1 LNFIYYPVSFILW
14 CWHWVFGLVFGPS
27 NAFGWALSIVFLV
40 FTLRVIL
47 LKPAISQIRSMR
59 KMAAF
64 APEIKKLQKK
74 YANDKQRQAQEMQ
87 KLQREHG
94 VNPLGGCLPM
104 VLQVPVFIGLNHVLR
119 SFQNPNIGNY
129 FFSAHDVKTYLDA
142 DLFGAHLG
150 DAILGI
156 GSWGGTPGWHWSVA
170 PVAIPLMIAAAV
182 ATHFTARLSV
192 NRQIST
198 NPQGT
203 PQSEIMQKI
212 TLWLFPLGVL
222 VFGGALPVGLL
233 LYWLSNNGWTL
244 GQQHFVFKRIDKEE
258 AAKKVEVV
266 EQRAALA
273 PKVGQKPTQ
282 VRRRPANAV
291 GTTTAADTDT
301 TTATEPAGT
310 KPSTATKP
318 AVGAKPA
325 TGTRPAVGAKP
336 AAGTKPAAGAKPA
349 AGTKPAP
356 GAKPAVS
363 RKPAPGT
370 KPAAGAK
377 PTAGAKPV
385 GAKPAAGAAPA
396 AGAKSNGAKP
406 AAKIDGTKSS
416 NTRAAQS
423 KADGS
428 ANGTAGNPEIPGLVA
443 GRSRRNKQD
452 RKGS

>member
-1 LNFIYYPVSFILW
+1 VLNFIYYPVSFILW
-14 CWHWVFGLVFGPS
+14 CWHWVFGIVFGPS

-47 LKPAISQIRSMR
+47 LKPAIHQIRSMR
-59 KMAAF
+59 KMQAF

-104 VLQVPVFIGLNHVLR
+104 LLQVPVFIGLNHVLR
-119 SFQNPNIGNY
+119 SFVNPNIGNY

-150 DAILGI
+150 DALLGI
-156 GSWGGTPGWHWSVA
+156 GSLGGSPGWHWAVA
-170 PVAIPLMIAAAV
+170 PVAIPLMILASI

-192 NRQIST
+192 SRQMST
-198 NPQGT
+198 NPAGT

-212 TLWLFPLGVL
+212 TLWVFPLGVL
-222 VFGGALPVGLL
+222 VFGGGFPVGLL
-233 LYWLSNNGWTL
+233 LYWLSNNAWTL
-244 GQQHFVFKRIDKEE
+244 GQQHFVFSRMDKEDAE
-258 AAKKVEVV
+258 KKELVI

-282 VRRRPANAV
+282 VRRRPANA
-291 GTTTAADTDT
+291 TTSGAA
-301 TTATEPAGT
+301 AEPNASTT
-310 KPSTATKP
+310 KPIPGS
-318 AVGAKPA
+318 
-325 TGTRPAVGAKP
+325 
-336 AAGTKPAAGAKPA
+336 
-349 AGTKPAP
+349 KPAP
-356 GAKPAVS
+356 GAKPVTGAKPAAKPVTGIKS
-363 RKPAPGT
+363 TSGAKPAAGSKPTPGAKPAPGT
-370 KPAAGAK
+370 KPVTG
-377 PTAGAKPV
+377 V
-385 GAKPAAGAAPA
+385 
-396 AGAKSNGAKP
+396 KSNGAKP
-406 AAKIDGTKSS
+406 AARPTGQKTS
-416 NTRAAQS
+416 AQKTTAQKPAQA

-428 ANGTAGNPEIPGLVA
+428 ANGAAGNPEIPGLVS

>member
-1 LNFIYYPVSFILW
+1 MNLNFIYYPVSFILW

-104 VLQVPVFIGLNHVLR
+104 LLQVPVFIGLNHVLR

-156 GSWGGTPGWHWSVA
+156 GSWGGTPGWHWEVA
-170 PVAIPLMIAAAV
+170 PVAIPLMILASI

-198 NPQGT
+198 NPAGT
-203 PQSEIMQKI
+203 PQSAFMQKI
-212 TLWLFPLGVL
+212 TLYVFPLGVL

-244 GQQHFVFKRIDKEE
+244 GQQHFVFQRIDKEE
-258 AAKKVEVV
+258 EAKKVEAV

-282 VRRRPANAV
+282 VRRRPANAT
-291 GTTTAADTDT
+291 GSAATTTE
-301 TTATEPAGT
+301 AT
-310 KPSTATKP
+310 
-318 AVGAKPA
+318 
-325 TGTRPAVGAKP
+325 
-336 AAGTKPAAGAKPA
+336 
-349 AGTKPAP
+349 
-356 GAKPAVS
+356 
-363 RKPAPGT
+363 KPAPGT

-377 PTAGAKPV
+377 PAPGRKPAP
-385 GAKPAAGAAPA
+385 GAKPAAGAKPTAGTKPAPGAKPTAGTKPA
-396 AGAKSNGAKP
+396 AGSKPASGAKPGTGKSNGAKP
-406 AAKIDGTKSS
+406 ATKVDGTTSS
-416 NTRAAQS
+416 NSRAAQKS
-423 KADGS
+423 AQKNSAKAASDGS
-428 ANGTAGNPEIPGLVA
+428 TNGAAGNPEIPGLVA

>member
-1 LNFIYYPVSFILW
+1 MLNFIYYPVSFILW

-156 GSWGGTPGWHWSVA
+156 GSWGGTPGWHWGVA

-198 NPQGT
+198 NPAGT
-203 PQSEIMQKI
+203 PQTAMMQKL

-258 AAKKVEVV
+258 EAKKVEAV

-282 VRRRPANAV
+282 VRRRPANATATDVTANPAV
-291 GTTTAADTDT
+291 GTKPAPGVKPAVGTKPAPGAKP
-301 TTATEPAGT
+301 AAGT
-310 KPSTATKP
+310 KS

-325 TGTRPAVGAKP
+325 TGAKP
-336 AAGTKPAAGAKPA
+336 TSGAKPA

-356 GAKPAVS
+356 GAKPAT
-363 RKPAPGT
+363 A
-370 KPAAGAK
+370 AK
-377 PTAGAKPV
+377 PST
-385 GAKPAAGAAPA
+385 PAR
-396 AGAKSNGAKP
+396 SNGAKP
-406 AAKIDGTKSS
+406 ATKNDGAKSS
-416 NTRAAQS
+416 NSRAAQKS
-423 KADGS
+423 AQNTAQAKADGS
-428 ANGTAGNPEIPGLVA
+428 TNGTAGNPEIPGLVA

>member
-1 LNFIYYPVSFILW
+1 MLNFIYYPVSFILW
-14 CWHWVFGLVFGPS
+14 CWHWVFGIVLGPS

-47 LKPAISQIRSMR
+47 LKPAIHQIRSMR
-59 KMAAF
+59 KMQAF
-64 APEIKKLQKK
+64 APEMKKIQKK

-104 VLQVPVFIGLNHVLR
+104 LLQVPVFIGLNHVLR

-156 GSWGGTPGWHWSVA
+156 GSWGGQPGWHWSVA
-170 PVAIPLMIAAAV
+170 PVAIPLMIAAAI

-192 NRQIST
+192 NRQLST
-198 NPQGT
+198 NPAGT
-203 PQSEIMQKI
+203 PQSEMMQKI

-258 AAKKVEVV
+258 AEKKELVV

-282 VRRRPANAV
+282 VRRRPANA
-291 GTTTAADTDT
+291 TAASTAATDN
-301 TTATEPAGT
+301 TATDSAAAPT
-310 KPSTATKP
+310 KLPS
-318 AVGAKPA
+318 GAKP
-325 TGTRPAVGAKP
+325 GVKPAVGAKP
-336 AAGTKPAAGAKPA
+336 AAGRKLPSAVKAGAKPA
-349 AGTKPAP
+349 PAAKPAP
-356 GAKPAVS
+356 GAKPATGVKANS
-363 RKPAPGT
+363 GT
-370 KPAAGAK
+370 KPASA
-377 PTAGAKPV
+377 
-385 GAKPAAGAAPA
+385 AKPAA
-396 AGAKSNGAKP
+396 AGKP
-406 AAKIDGTKSS
+406 AAKIDGSKSVS
-416 NTRAAQS
+416 RPAQQKRNGQNGAGQTGQS
-423 KADGS
+423 KPASAKADGS
-428 ANGTAGNPEIPGLVA
+428 ANGATGSPEISGLVA
-443 GRSRRNKQD
+443 GRSRRNKQN
-452 RKGS
+452 RKDS